1 MGSTPRL
8 YEQFL
13 GFYGNPAIGTL
24 ADAARWTVSGR
35 LGDPGG
41 TGKVPIDMR
50 ALLDIGRV
58 RGAWT
63 IGEECLV
70 TLRELTERLP
80 DAANHAFYLRAQ
92 TDGLMV
98 VDIEPDCPAEIAAN
112 LLGLPGLIYTETSM
126 SGRGYHL
133 MTALP
138 ENFYDHAVAS
148 SKRVLREE
156 HGWYELLLDHWV
168 TFTRRP
174 VAKSGVAARAIDIAS
189 APFASL
195 EEVYASLASK
205 ASSSACVMGVPT
217 GVECREIKGGQQIVE
232 RTLEAARPRLKRL
245 DDFADDHSRWEFS
258 IPRNPLPRDASAL
271 GRRRLLAPH
280 DILGGRP
287 SLAALPSGTPGRPQP
302 CEAPPEPER
311 QAIPPRPCGGNG
323 RRKRLITPRQRDRRE
338 GNDMFRSDEETLY
351 YSQRIPGYLSSA
363 VAVGAC
369 SP

>member
-1 MGSTPRL
+1 MGSTARL

-41 TGKVPIDMR
+41 TGKAPIDMR

-112 LLGLPGLIYTETSM
+112 LLGLPGLVYTETSM

-133 MTALP
+133 LAALP
-138 ENFYDHAVAS
+138 DNFYDHAVAS

-174 VAKSGVAARAIDIAS
+174 VAKSGVAARAIDIAP

-205 ASSSACVMGVPT
+205 ASSSACVMAVPT

-258 IPRNPLPRDASAL
+258 ILGTLFREMRRHLVVVGFLRHTTYSAADQAWLLYQAALQAVPSRAKHHQNRN
-271 GRRRLLAPH
+271 
-280 DILGGRP
+280 GRP
-287 SLAALPSGTPGRPQP
+287 FLLDRAA
-302 CEAPPEPER
+302 AMV
-311 QAIPPRPCGGNG
+311 AA
-323 RRKRLITPRQRDRRE
+323 
-338 GNDMFRSDEETLY
+338 ND
-351 YSQRIPGYLSSA
+351 
-363 VAVGAC
+363 
-369 SP
+369 

>member
-1 MGSTPRL
+1 MGSTARL

-41 TGKVPIDMR
+41 RGKVPIDMR

-112 LLGLPGLIYTETSM
+112 LLGLPGLVYTETSM

-138 ENFYDHAVAS
+138 ENFYDHTVAS

-168 TFTRRP
+168 TFTRQP
-174 VAKSGVAARAIDIAS
+174 IGKGVLARAGETGRAS
-189 APFASL
+189 APFASI
-195 EEVYASLASK
+195 EGVYASLAAKVK
-205 ASSSACVMGVPT
+205 ASPGGGVTAVPT
-217 GVECREIKGGQQIVE
+217 SGELPEINGGQQIVE
-232 RTLEAARPRLKRL
+232 RTLDGARPRLKQL
-245 DDFADDHSRWEFS
+245 GDFADDHSRWEFS
-258 IPRNPLPRDASAL
+258 VLGTLFREMHHHLVVIGFLRRTSYSASDQAW
-271 GRRRLLAPH
+271 LLYQAA
-280 DILGGRP
+280 
-287 SLAALPSGTPGRPQP
+287 LAAIPSRAKHHERRNGQP
-302 CEAPPEPER
+302 F
-311 QAIPPRPCGGNG
+311 
-323 RRKRLITPRQRDRRE
+323 LLDRAAAMVAA
-338 GNDMFRSDEETLY
+338 N
-351 YSQRIPGYLSSA
+351 SQ
-363 VAVGAC
+363 
-369 SP
+369 